1 MGATGNTTCAM
12 TDHVESSNECTQ
24 YLRQYTKCLDN
35 SSTDVFVAGPFN
47 QTSLTEASSLI
58 EQLQQLKSIQL
69 VRPQC
74 MMHLEPFICLHFIPL
89 CYNQTVIR
97 PSKQQCNN
105 ITSVCNEELEAVK
118 RFTLDI
124 DVPTYLSNCAQ
135 PSPLDDKD
143 CNVQSVTNYTINNVV
158 NCSEGYY
165 RTINGTCLPEC
176 SVWTPYS
183 RQAVLITDIMAIF
196 AAVIAVIFGVADLLL
211 SCVRCQKM

>member
-1 MGATGNTTCAM
+1 MSF
-12 TDHVESSNECTQ
+12 HVESSNECTQ
-24 YLRQYTKCLDN
+24 YLWQYTKCLDN
-35 SSTDVFVAGPFN
+35 SSTDVFVAGPLN
-47 QTSLTEASSLI
+47 QTSLTNVSSLI
-58 EQLQQLKSIQL
+58 QQLKSIQL

-74 MMHLEPFICLHFIPL
+74 MIHLEPFICLYFVPL

-105 ITSVCNEELEAVK
+105 IKNVCNEELEAVK
-118 RFTLDI
+118 KFYLDI

-135 PSPLDDKD
+135 SSPLDDRN
-143 CNVQSVTNYTINNVV
+143 CNIQSVTNYTINNVV

-183 RQAVLITDIMAIF
+183 RQTVLITDIMATF